1 METHEGHD
9 EAADDSLAVDRLRA
23 ELSTGG
29 GSTPEPAVEQ
39 RAERFLDDI
48 VEGFLPEAEFR
59 FRERTVKENLGEV
72 LLSLVA
78 HRSAETNG
86 KRLMEDLSRVFDA
99 DLSPGTVYPQL
110 HDFAEA
116 GLLERHELVRTKEY
130 HVDDP
135 ETVRDRLGT
144 EMRQHLVLGLFYHRV
159 LEEL

>member
-9 EAADDSLAVDRLRA
+9 EAVDDPLAVDRLRT

-48 VEGFLPEAEFR
+48 VEGFLPESEFR

-110 HDFAEA
+110 HDATEA

-135 ETVRDRLGT
+135 ETVRDRLET

>member
-110 HDFAEA
+110 HELENG
-116 GLLERHELVRTKEY
+116 GLLQMHEKVRTKEY
-130 HVDDP
+130 NISDDRG
-135 ETVRDRLGT
+135 VRTRL
-144 EMRQHLVLGLFYHRV
+144 ERSMYQHLAFGYAIYLA
-159 LEEL
+159 LEDD